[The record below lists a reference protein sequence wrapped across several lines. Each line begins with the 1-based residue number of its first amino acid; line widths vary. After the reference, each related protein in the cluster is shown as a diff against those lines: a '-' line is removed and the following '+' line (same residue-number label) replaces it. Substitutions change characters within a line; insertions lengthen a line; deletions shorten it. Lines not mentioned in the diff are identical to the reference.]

1 MDCFRIPLFIPE
13 ISHGF
18 FGRRGGVSQGV
29 YATLNCA
36 HGIGDQEHRVTEN
49 RLRTLQALFPNNPAS
64 DPVSLIV
71 NKQIHSTTVHLIT
84 QDHDLQSSLLEGD
97 GLVTQI
103 PHLALAVMTADCAPV
118 LFYCP
123 ISKTIGACHAGW
135 RGAFHGVIQETIA
148 TMVSVGAQVP
158 HMISMVG
165 PCIAQASYQVDEV
178 FRQNFMG
185 QSLLHQSFFIPSQ
198 VSNASD
204 KWNFDLRGYVTH
216 RLQETGINRIEHITL
231 DTYAEE
237 TLLFSCRRNAH
248 QQKSRF
254 GDQFSLIALT

>member
-1 MDCFRIPLFIPE
+1 MDCFRIPLVPPE
-13 ISHGF
+13 IRHGF
-18 FGRRGGVSQGV
+18 FGRRGGVSQGI

-36 HGIGDQEHRVTEN
+36 HGIGDKESHVTEN
-49 RLRTLQALFPNNPAS
+49 RLRALRALFPERSAS
-64 DPVSLIV
+64 DPAPLVV
-71 NKQIHSTTVHLIT
+71 NTQVHSTTVHLVT
-84 QDHDLQSSLLEGD
+84 TDHHPPLAGD
-97 GLVTQI
+97 GLVTQT
-103 PHLALAVMTADCAPV
+103 PQLALAVMTADCAPI

-148 TMVSVGAQVP
+148 TMVSVGAQVT
-158 HMISMVG
+158 HIISMVG
-165 PCIAQASYQVDEV
+165 PCIAQASYQVDEA

-185 QSLLHQSFFIPSQ
+185 QSMLHQRFFIPSQ
-198 VSNASD
+198 VSNTSH

-216 RLQETGINRIEHITL
+216 QLQETGVNRIEHIAL
-231 DTYAEE
+231 DTYTEE

-248 QQKSRF
+248 QQQSRF